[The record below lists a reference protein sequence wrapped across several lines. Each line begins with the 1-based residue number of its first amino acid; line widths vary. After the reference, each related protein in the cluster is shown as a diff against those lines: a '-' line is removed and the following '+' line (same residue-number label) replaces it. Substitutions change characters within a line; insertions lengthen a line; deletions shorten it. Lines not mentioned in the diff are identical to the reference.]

1 MYRVIILSS
10 INKIDSNFIYANNLM
25 SYLYKGN
32 QTNQNQKDI
41 AMTHLSNN

>member
-25 SYLYKGN
+25 SYLYKG
-32 QTNQNQKDI
+32 KDI